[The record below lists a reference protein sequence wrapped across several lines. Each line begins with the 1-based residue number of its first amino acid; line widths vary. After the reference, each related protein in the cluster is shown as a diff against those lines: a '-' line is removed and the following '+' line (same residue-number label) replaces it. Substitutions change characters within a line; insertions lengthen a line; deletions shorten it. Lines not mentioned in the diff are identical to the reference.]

1 MNTIT
6 LTKQEIQNILDGEY
20 IKGDFEKH
28 YRHNGGYQDV
38 IFKRDDKY
46 FMFVYLWF
54 EDDGIYW
61 DDSYTATEVHE
72 VEKIIKVW
80 EVIK

>member
-46 FMFVYLWF
+46 FMFVYRIKLR
-54 EDDGIYW
+54 DG
-61 DDSYTATEVHE
+61 ATERRRL
-72 VEKIIKVW
+72 
-80 EVIK
+80 